1 MEKEE
6 SCAGFDLNGDL
17 KKTRVCLIVTKA
29 LILTNCNTNCSTTGK
44 YCKNMAFFWKT
55 HQSYSVGDQMNY

>member
-17 KKTRVCLIVTKA
+17 KKTRVCLIVSQNK
-29 LILTNCNTNCSTTGK
+29 LQFVKIS
-44 YCKNMAFFWKT
+44 AFEKHLF
-55 HQSYSVGDQMNY
+55 